1 MDTTRGG
8 GGVIK
13 FLQMSVP
20 KRWLCAAG
28 RRCTRGRGGNEKSR
42 RQKREG
48 KKKEKERKKRR
59 RAGTPPRGGVV
70 SVPAL
75 SILRHLLILLSPPPV
90 GALVYRGYKQ
100 TRAGHTGE
108 VTNAGHLHLAARV
121 ALSLPSLS
129 LLPFFP
135 SLFLLDVI
143 FPRSTPSFFLFSLL
157 VSLSLLSVF
166 RPIAFLF
173 SHLSVSLTRL
183 FSFSAILARVAHGLV
198 TRERVRVFTY
208 VYARVYAGA
217 LCTVARYSPWLTQER
232 RQAFPPLANFPLL
245 NVNFSVIDGTRWAG
259 FTSVFTLCPFPSIE
273 LHHVLERIGPTR
285 SPSLNGRIDRTE
297 KFVGSI
303 LPSGAN
309 SKKEP
314 SFLSLFSPRNESDRF
329 AVFSIDS
336 FPYKIST

>member
-259 FTSVFTLCPFPSIE
+259 LPAC
-273 LHHVLERIGPTR
+273 
-285 SPSLNGRIDRTE
+285 SPSALFR
-297 KFVGSI
+297 
-303 LPSGAN
+303 PS
-309 SKKEP
+309 
-314 SFLSLFSPRNESDRF
+314 SFTTS
-329 AVFSIDS
+329 
-336 FPYKIST
+336 

>member
-1 MDTTRGG
+1 MKFVEKKKVGWPGPAGNGYNARR

-13 FLQMSVP
+13 FLQMSVA

-48 KKKEKERKKRR
+48 KKKKKK
-59 RAGTPPRGGVV
+59 GKRGDAQVHHPAVALLV
-70 SVPAL
+70 SPL
-75 SILRHLLILLSPPPV
+75 SPSSSHLLILLSPPPV

-100 TRAGHTGE
+100 TRAGHTDE

-198 TRERVRVFTY
+198 TRERVRVFMY
-208 VYARVYAGA
+208 VYARVYAGCIMYGGSVQSMVNTGTPA
-217 LCTVARYSPWLTQER
+217 GLPATCKFS
-232 RQAFPPLANFPLL
+232 AFK
-245 NVNFSVIDGTRWAG
+245 
-259 FTSVFTLCPFPSIE
+259 C
-273 LHHVLERIGPTR
+273 
-285 SPSLNGRIDRTE
+285 
-297 KFVGSI
+297 
-303 LPSGAN
+303 
-309 SKKEP
+309 
-314 SFLSLFSPRNESDRF
+314 
-329 AVFSIDS
+329 
-336 FPYKIST
+336 

>member
-1 MDTTRGG
+1 M
-8 GGVIK
+8 
-13 FLQMSVP
+13 
-20 KRWLCAAG
+20 
-28 RRCTRGRGGNEKSR
+28 
-42 RQKREG
+42 
-48 KKKEKERKKRR
+48 
-59 RAGTPPRGGVV
+59 
-70 SVPAL
+70 
-75 SILRHLLILLSPPPV
+75 
-90 GALVYRGYKQ
+90 YRGYKQ
-100 TRAGHTGE
+100 TRAGHTDE

-259 FTSVFTLCPFPSIE
+259 LPAC
-273 LHHVLERIGPTR
+273 
-285 SPSLNGRIDRTE
+285 SPSALFRL
-297 KFVGSI
+297 S
-303 LPSGAN
+303 
-309 SKKEP
+309 
-314 SFLSLFSPRNESDRF
+314 SFTTS
-329 AVFSIDS
+329 
-336 FPYKIST
+336 

>member
-1 MDTTRGG
+1 MKFVEKKKVGWPGPAGNGYNARR

-13 FLQMSVP
+13 FLQMSVA

-100 TRAGHTGE
+100 TRAGHTDE

-129 LLPFFP
+129 F
-135 SLFLLDVI
+135 SLFFLLSFSLTLFSRV
-143 FPRSTPSFFLFSLL
+143 PLPPSFFSRFS
-157 VSLSLLSVF
+157 S
-166 RPIAFLF
+166 
-173 SHLSVSLTRL
+173 
-183 FSFSAILARVAHGLV
+183 
-198 TRERVRVFTY
+198 
-208 VYARVYAGA
+208 
-217 LCTVARYSPWLTQER
+217 
-232 RQAFPPLANFPLL
+232 
-245 NVNFSVIDGTRWAG
+245 
-259 FTSVFTLCPFPSIE
+259 
-273 LHHVLERIGPTR
+273 
-285 SPSLNGRIDRTE
+285 
-297 KFVGSI
+297 
-303 LPSGAN
+303 
-309 SKKEP
+309 
-314 SFLSLFSPRNESDRF
+314 LSLFSPFFDYRVSIFPSLRLSHPLVLFLCDSRAGCSRFGNER
-329 AVFSIDS
+329 ARTCV
-336 FPYKIST
+336 YVRVCARVCRLHYVRWLGTVHG

>member
-1 MDTTRGG
+1 MKFVEKKKVGWPGPAGNGYNARR

-13 FLQMSVP
+13 FLQMSVA

-100 TRAGHTGE
+100 TRAGHTDE

-157 VSLSLLSVF
+157 VSLSLFSPFFDLSRF
-166 RPIAFLF
+166 YFPI
-173 SHLSVSLTRL
+173 
-183 FSFSAILARVAHGLV
+183 
-198 TRERVRVFTY
+198 
-208 VYARVYAGA
+208 
-217 LCTVARYSPWLTQER
+217 
-232 RQAFPPLANFPLL
+232 
-245 NVNFSVIDGTRWAG
+245 
-259 FTSVFTLCPFPSIE
+259 
-273 LHHVLERIGPTR
+273 
-285 SPSLNGRIDRTE
+285 SPSL
-297 KFVGSI
+297 S
-303 LPSGAN
+303 PACS
-309 SKKEP
+309 
-314 SFLSLFSPRNESDRF
+314 LSLRFSRGLLT
-329 AVFSIDS
+329 VW
-336 FPYKIST
+336 